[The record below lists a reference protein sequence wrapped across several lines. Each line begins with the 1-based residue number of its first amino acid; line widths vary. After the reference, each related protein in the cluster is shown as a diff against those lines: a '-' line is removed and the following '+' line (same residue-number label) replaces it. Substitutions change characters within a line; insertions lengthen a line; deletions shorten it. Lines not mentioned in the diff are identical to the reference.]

1 MKGICNAWPIS
12 KARKRPNQTIDA
24 TVLFA
29 GETALWVTA
38 FCGMAYSLYPYV
50 VPENITIY
58 EAASTPENLFVILSG
73 MVFVLPTVL
82 AYTVLA

>member
-1 MKGICNAWPIS
+1 
-12 KARKRPNQTIDA
+12 
-24 TVLFA
+24 
-29 GETALWVTA
+29 
-38 FCGMAYSLYPYV
+38 MAYSLYPYV
-50 VPENITIY
+50 VPEKITIY